1 MRYDQPFFV
10 GLNDK
15 RFRGVSADGYLPAL
29 DTKDVQPGPIVKPQL
44 ILLKM
49 NVTTLDLNRRV
60 TDLENSNQ
68 YLLRKIKELITGASK
83 RKTKRYKQYIT

>member
-1 MRYDQPFFV
+1 MGYDQPFFV

-29 DTKDVQPGPIVKPQL
+29 DTKDVQPEPIIKPRL

-68 YLLRKIKELITGASK
+68 YLLKKIKELTAYASK
-83 RKTKRYKQYIT
+83 RKPRTKY